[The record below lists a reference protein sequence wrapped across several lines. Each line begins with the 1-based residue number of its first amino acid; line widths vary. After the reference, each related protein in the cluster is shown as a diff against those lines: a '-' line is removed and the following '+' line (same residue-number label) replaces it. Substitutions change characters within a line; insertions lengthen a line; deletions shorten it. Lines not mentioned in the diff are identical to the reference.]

1 MEESV
6 MVEDKVL
13 SGTSRPG
20 VIADN
25 VSWYSEEGVDLTLI
39 RWMLSLTPTERLEVL
54 QDTLHSIARL
64 KGEQTED

>member
-1 MEESV
+1 M
-6 MVEDKVL
+6 MEDKVL
-13 SGTSRPG
+13 LRTSPPG
-20 VIADN
+20 GVVDN
-25 VSWYSEEGVDLTLI
+25 ASWNSEEGVDLTLI